1 MESTIFRYSELKH
14 YIQMTFESGLSH
26 KINYRVAQM
35 LDFIYYHMSLKLHGK
50 SQGGQ
55 SHYQHDGVHG
65 FIKPLKSFITFDI
78 LSQISCGKMKKKIIF
93 FCTRL
98 YQSFSWVC
106 CSFQDCLEQLKKKK
120 TENSPRFGSHFSWS
134 R

>member
-1 MESTIFRYSELKH
+1 
-14 YIQMTFESGLSH
+14 
-26 KINYRVAQM
+26 M

-78 LSQISCGKMKKKIIF
+78 LSQISCGKMKKKS
-93 FCTRL
+93 
-98 YQSFSWVC
+98 YFSA
-106 CSFQDCLEQLKKKK
+106 QDCIKV
-120 TENSPRFGSHFSWS
+120 SPGFAVVSKIASNN
-134 R
+134 